1 MIAKCHMH
9 KTVFIAMSSVMST
22 RLTWQNVNFFD
33 IRWNIF
39 VNKLTMFLKAEHF
52 FFDIDQTWVQPVLW
66 KGFLEID
73 HELNFLETVG
83 KPPRV
88 LLYKVNKTMVK
99 WFNNFLPSECR
110 KFSPIYRRMKGLK
123 RQITKLMP
131 KHQFIT
137 AEIENWKQL
146 ILNNKCISLYI
157 KPCTIKNWH
166 FGETFWKSIS
176 LWPFGIS
183 RWPLH

>member
-1 MIAKCHMH
+1 
-9 KTVFIAMSSVMST
+9 MST
-22 RLTWQNVNFFD
+22 FLTSVGTFLSTSWQCF
-33 IRWNIF
+33 WKQNIF
-39 VNKLTMFLKAEHF
+39 SSILTK
-52 FFDIDQTWVQPVLW
+52 P
-66 KGFLEID
+66 GFNLC

-157 KPCTIKNWH
+157 KPCTITNWH

-183 RWPLH
+183 RWPLY